1 MNGTIDGFSYGLVTP
16 VAAYVMACVGSAL
29 GLRCVVRTVHHEPGW
44 RLGWLALGASALG
57 CGIWTMHFIA
67 MTGFS
72 VAETPVTYDV
82 PLTVLSLAVAIVV
95 VSAGVFIVGHRGA
108 TRAALTVGGSITGLG
123 VATMHYLGM
132 FAMQLNGELSY
143 NAFTVTLSVIIALVA
158 ATAALW
164 AAVSVQGFIRTLG
177 ASLVMG
183 LAVTGMHYT
192 GMAAVNVHLH
202 NGIES
207 SVTGQESTSLLLP
220 MLLGPIIFLILAA
233 AIVMFDPVLILGD
246 GGWDKPA
253 SRSAPRSSHAERP
266 CRCRCR
272 ASRTLRRRWPTAP
285 RRPTTGRPHR
295 PSGPPRSTP
304 STAARAPVTPTE
316 PGTRRSSP
324 SCACRWP
331 GRRDQPR
338 ARAGPSS
345 SGPDGF
351 DTGRAQPRG
360 GERHPYPGGA
370 RTCRARATSV
380 PGKRPEAP
388 GKSDVRT
395 RYARWQAVTR
405 FDHRD
410 DLVAGQAL
418 GCLA

>member
-72 VAETPVTYDV
+72 VAETPITYDI

-123 VATMHYLGM
+123 VAMMHYLGM
-132 FAMQLNGELSY
+132 FAMQLNGELHY
-143 NAFTVTLSVIIALVA
+143 NVLTVTLSVIIALVA

-164 AAVSVQGFIRTLG
+164 AAVSVRGFLPTLG

-192 GMAAVNVHLH
+192 GMAAVSVHLH
-202 NGIES
+202 NTIHSTVES
-207 SVTGQESTSLLLP
+207 AAGGQEGTSLLLP
-220 MLLGPIIFLILAA
+220 MLLGPIIFLIIAA

-246 GGWDKPA
+246 GNGSKKSTGRSKVVARGNTMPVHVAGNQDSSALSHTTPQGGQWA
-253 SRSAPRSSHAERP
+253 S
-266 CRCRCR
+266 
-272 ASRTLRRRWPTAP
+272 TAP
-285 RRPTTGRPHR
+285 QWP
-295 PSGPPRSTP
+295 
-304 STAARAPVTPTE
+304 AAEERAPQYGE
-316 PGTRRSSP
+316 PG
-324 SCACRWP
+324 
-331 GRRDQPR
+331 
-338 ARAGPSS
+338 AGAS
-345 SGPDGF
+345 
-351 DTGRAQPRG
+351 
-360 GERHPYPGGA
+360 YGA
-370 RTCRARATSV
+370 RYE
-380 PGKRPEAP
+380 GE
-388 GKSDVRT
+388 
-395 RYARWQAVTR
+395 
-405 FDHRD
+405 
-410 DLVAGQAL
+410 
-418 GCLA
+418 

>member
-1 MNGTIDGFSYGLVTP
+1 MNGTINGFSYGLVTP
-16 VAAYVMACVGSAL
+16 VAAFVMACVGSAL

-72 VAETPVTYDV
+72 VAETPITYDV

-108 TRAALTVGGSITGLG
+108 TRSALTVGGSITGLG

-132 FAMQLNGELSY
+132 FAMQLNGDLRY

-164 AAVSVQGFIRTLG
+164 AAVSVQGFARTLG

-192 GMAAVNVHLH
+192 GMAAVSVHLH
-202 NGIES
+202 NTIGS
-207 SVTGQESTSLLLP
+207 AVAGQEGTSLLLP

-246 GGWDKPA
+246 GSWDKPA
-253 SRSAPRSSHAERP
+253 KGRSKVVARGKAMPVRVSGIHDAPAPMAHDVPQADNRQQAAP
-266 CRCRCR
+266 Q
-272 ASRTLRRRWPTAP
+272 WPADE
-285 RRPTTGRPHR
+285 
-295 PSGPPRSTP
+295 
-304 STAARAPVTPTE
+304 RAPQY
-316 PGTRRSSP
+316 S
-324 SCACRWP
+324 
-331 GRRDQPR
+331 
-338 ARAGPSS
+338 
-345 SGPDGF
+345 
-351 DTGRAQPRG
+351 DTGAG
-360 GERHPYPGGA
+360 APYGA
-370 RTCRARATSV
+370 RYE
-380 PGKRPEAP
+380 GE
-388 GKSDVRT
+388 
-395 RYARWQAVTR
+395 
-405 FDHRD
+405 
-410 DLVAGQAL
+410 
-418 GCLA
+418 

>member
-72 VAETPVTYDV
+72 VAETPITYDV

-108 TRAALTVGGSITGLG
+108 TRAALTVGGAITGLG

-143 NAFTVTLSVIIALVA
+143 NAFTVSLSVIVALVA

-164 AAVSVQGFIRTLG
+164 AAVSVQGFLRTLG

-192 GMAAVNVHLH
+192 GMAAVSVHLH
-202 NGIES
+202 NSIES
-207 SVTGQESTSLLLP
+207 APTISGQESSSLLLP

-233 AIVMFDPVLILGD
+233 AVVMFDPVLILGD
-246 GGWDKPA
+246 SDGRDKPA
-253 SRSAPRSSHAERP
+253 KGRSKVVARGNTMPVRVTGIQDSPAPVVHSVPQADHWPSAAPQRSADDE
-266 CRCRCR
+266 
-272 ASRTLRRRWPTAP
+272 
-285 RRPTTGRPHR
+285 
-295 PSGPPRSTP
+295 
-304 STAARAPVTPTE
+304 
-316 PGTRRSSP
+316 
-324 SCACRWP
+324 
-331 GRRDQPR
+331 
-338 ARAGPSS
+338 
-345 SGPDGF
+345 
-351 DTGRAQPRG
+351 RAQYRETG
-360 GERHPYPGGA
+360 AGDPYGS
-370 RTCRARATSV
+370 RY
-380 PGKRPEAP
+380 EAE
-388 GKSDVRT
+388 
-395 RYARWQAVTR
+395 
-405 FDHRD
+405 
-410 DLVAGQAL
+410 
-418 GCLA
+418 

>member
-164 AAVSVQGFIRTLG
+164 AAVSVQGFVRTLA

-207 SVTGQESTSLLLP
+207 SVSGQESTSLLLP

-253 SRSAPRSSHAERP
+253 KKRSKVVARGNSMPVQVSGIQDAPAPMAHSAPQAGHWSSAPPQWPAEEHAQYGGTG
-266 CRCRCR
+266 
-272 ASRTLRRRWPTAP
+272 AGAP
-285 RRPTTGRPHR
+285 Y
-295 PSGPPRSTP
+295 
-304 STAARAPVTPTE
+304 
-316 PGTRRSSP
+316 GTR
-324 SCACRWP
+324 
-331 GRRDQPR
+331 
-338 ARAGPSS
+338 
-345 SGPDGF
+345 
-351 DTGRAQPRG
+351 
-360 GERHPYPGGA
+360 H
-370 RTCRARATSV
+370 
-380 PGKRPEAP
+380 EAE
-388 GKSDVRT
+388 
-395 RYARWQAVTR
+395 
-405 FDHRD
+405 
-410 DLVAGQAL
+410 
-418 GCLA
+418 

>member
-164 AAVSVQGFIRTLG
+164 AAVSVQGFVRTLG

-253 SRSAPRSSHAERP
+253 KKRSKVVARGKAMPVRVSGIEDAPAPMAHSAPQAGHWSSAPPQWPAEEHAQYGG
-266 CRCRCR
+266 
-272 ASRTLRRRWPTAP
+272 
-285 RRPTTGRPHR
+285 TG
-295 PSGPPRSTP
+295 
-304 STAARAPVTPTE
+304 
-316 PGTRRSSP
+316 
-324 SCACRWP
+324 
-331 GRRDQPR
+331 
-338 ARAGPSS
+338 AG
-345 SGPDGF
+345 D
-351 DTGRAQPRG
+351 
-360 GERHPYPGGA
+360 PYGA
-370 RTCRARATSV
+370 RH
-380 PGKRPEAP
+380 EAE
-388 GKSDVRT
+388 
-395 RYARWQAVTR
+395 
-405 FDHRD
+405 
-410 DLVAGQAL
+410 
-418 GCLA
+418 

>member
-72 VAETPVTYDV
+72 VAETPITYDV
-82 PLTVLSLAVAIVV
+82 PLTVLSLLVAIVV

-132 FAMQLNGELSY
+132 FAMQLNGDLRY
-143 NAFTVTLSVIIALVA
+143 NAFTVTLSVVIALVA

-164 AAVSVQGFIRTLG
+164 AAVSVQGFVRTLG

-192 GMAAVNVHLH
+192 GMAAVSVHLH
-202 NGIES
+202 NTIGS
-207 SVTGQESTSLLLP
+207 AVSGQEGSSLLLP
-220 MLLGPIIFLILAA
+220 MLLGPILFLILAA

-246 GGWDKPA
+246 NNWDKQTK
-253 SRSAPRSSHAERP
+253 SRSKVVARGNTMPVQVSGIQDAP
-266 CRCRCR
+266 
-272 ASRTLRRRWPTAP
+272 AP
-285 RRPTTGRPHR
+285 MAH
-295 PSGPPRSTP
+295 S
-304 STAARAPVTPTE
+304 APVAGNWQSAQPQ
-316 PGTRRSSP
+316 
-324 SCACRWP
+324 WP
-331 GRRDQPR
+331 AADER
-338 ARAGPSS
+338 AQYR
-345 SGPDGF
+345 
-351 DTGRAQPRG
+351 DTGAG
-360 GERHPYPGGA
+360 DPYGA
-370 RTCRARATSV
+370 RYE
-380 PGKRPEAP
+380 GE
-388 GKSDVRT
+388 
-395 RYARWQAVTR
+395 
-405 FDHRD
+405 
-410 DLVAGQAL
+410 
-418 GCLA
+418 

>member
-1 MNGTIDGFSYGLVTP
+1 MNGTINGFSYGLVTP
-16 VAAYVMACVGSAL
+16 VAAFVMACVGSAL

-72 VAETPVTYDV
+72 VAETPITYDV

-108 TRAALTVGGSITGLG
+108 TRSALTVGGSITGLG

-132 FAMQLNGELSY
+132 FAMQLNGDLRY

-164 AAVSVQGFIRTLG
+164 AAVSVQGFARTLG

-192 GMAAVNVHLH
+192 GMAAVSVHLH
-202 NGIES
+202 NTIGS
-207 SVTGQESTSLLLP
+207 AVAGQEGTSLLLP

-246 GGWDKPA
+246 GSWDKPA
-253 SRSAPRSSHAERP
+253 KSRSKVVARGNAMPVRVSGIHDAPAPLAHDVPQADNRQQAAP
-266 CRCRCR
+266 Q
-272 ASRTLRRRWPTAP
+272 WPADE
-285 RRPTTGRPHR
+285 
-295 PSGPPRSTP
+295 
-304 STAARAPVTPTE
+304 RAPQY
-316 PGTRRSSP
+316 S
-324 SCACRWP
+324 
-331 GRRDQPR
+331 
-338 ARAGPSS
+338 
-345 SGPDGF
+345 
-351 DTGRAQPRG
+351 DTGAG
-360 GERHPYPGGA
+360 APYGA
-370 RTCRARATSV
+370 RYD
-380 PGKRPEAP
+380 GE
-388 GKSDVRT
+388 
-395 RYARWQAVTR
+395 
-405 FDHRD
+405 
-410 DLVAGQAL
+410 
-418 GCLA
+418 

>member
-72 VAETPVTYDV
+72 VAETPITYNV
-82 PLTVLSLAVAIVV
+82 PLTVLSLVVAIVV

-132 FAMQLNGELSY
+132 FAMHLNGELRY

-164 AAVSVQGFIRTLG
+164 AAVSVQGFLRTLG

-192 GMAAVNVHLH
+192 GMAAVSVHLH
-202 NGIES
+202 NGIGATS
-207 SVTGQESTSLLLP
+207 GGKDSASLLLP

-246 GGWDKPA
+246 GDWDKSA
-253 SRSAPRSSHAERP
+253 QGRSKVVARGNLMQVRVSGAETSSAPMAHAGRQADGWSSAAPQWPAAAE
-266 CRCRCR
+266 
-272 ASRTLRRRWPTAP
+272 SAP
-285 RRPTTGRPHR
+285 NY
-295 PSGPPRSTP
+295 S
-304 STAARAPVTPTE
+304 
-316 PGTRRSSP
+316 
-324 SCACRWP
+324 
-331 GRRDQPR
+331 
-338 ARAGPSS
+338 
-345 SGPDGF
+345 
-351 DTGRAQPRG
+351 DTGAG
-360 GERHPYPGGA
+360 DPYGA
-370 RTCRARATSV
+370 RY
-380 PGKRPEAP
+380 EAE
-388 GKSDVRT
+388 
-395 RYARWQAVTR
+395 
-405 FDHRD
+405 
-410 DLVAGQAL
+410 
-418 GCLA
+418 

>member
-72 VAETPVTYDV
+72 VAETPITYDI

-108 TRAALTVGGSITGLG
+108 TRASLTVGGSITGLG

-132 FAMQLNGELSY
+132 FAMQLNGDLGY

-164 AAVSVQGFIRTLG
+164 AAVSVQGFLRTLG

-192 GMAAVNVHLH
+192 GMAAVSVHLH
-202 NGIES
+202 NSIDS
-207 SVTGQESTSLLLP
+207 APTITGQEGTSLLLP
-220 MLLGPIIFLILAA
+220 MLLGPILFLIIAA

-246 GGWDKPA
+246 
-253 SRSAPRSSHAERP
+253 
-266 CRCRCR
+266 
-272 ASRTLRRRWPTAP
+272 
-285 RRPTTGRPHR
+285 
-295 PSGPPRSTP
+295 
-304 STAARAPVTPTE
+304 
-316 PGTRRSSP
+316 
-324 SCACRWP
+324 
-331 GRRDQPR
+331 
-338 ARAGPSS
+338 S
-345 SGPDGF
+345 SGSKQAK
-351 DTGRAQPRG
+351 GRSKVVARG
-360 GERHPYPGGA
+360 NVMPVHVSGNQDSSALAHDAPQAGNWTSAAPQWPAADEGAPQYASQYGDPNAGTSYGA
-370 RTCRARATSV
+370 RY
-380 PGKRPEAP
+380 EAE
-388 GKSDVRT
+388 
-395 RYARWQAVTR
+395 
-405 FDHRD
+405 
-410 DLVAGQAL
+410 
-418 GCLA
+418 

>member
-1 MNGTIDGFSYGLVTP
+1 MNGTIDGFSYGLITP

-158 ATAALW
+158 AIAALW
-164 AAVSVQGFIRTLG
+164 AAVSVQGFVRTLG

-192 GMAAVNVHLH
+192 GMAAVSVHLH
-202 NGIES
+202 NSIDTAPTIS
-207 SVTGQESTSLLLP
+207 GQEGSSLLLP

-233 AIVMFDPVLILGD
+233 AVVMFDPVLILGD
-246 GGWDKPA
+246 DGRDKPA
-253 SRSAPRSSHAERP
+253 KKRSKVVAQGKAMPVQVSGIADAPAPMAHSAPQAGHWSSAPPQWPAEEHAQYGGTD
-266 CRCRCR
+266 
-272 ASRTLRRRWPTAP
+272 AGAP
-285 RRPTTGRPHR
+285 
-295 PSGPPRSTP
+295 
-304 STAARAPVTPTE
+304 
-316 PGTRRSSP
+316 
-324 SCACRWP
+324 
-331 GRRDQPR
+331 
-338 ARAGPSS
+338 
-345 SGPDGF
+345 
-351 DTGRAQPRG
+351 
-360 GERHPYPGGA
+360 YGA
-370 RTCRARATSV
+370 RH
-380 PGKRPEAP
+380 EAE
-388 GKSDVRT
+388 
-395 RYARWQAVTR
+395 
-405 FDHRD
+405 
-410 DLVAGQAL
+410 
-418 GCLA
+418 

>member
-108 TRAALTVGGSITGLG
+108 TRVALTVGGSITGLG

-164 AAVSVQGFIRTLG
+164 AAVSVQGFVRTLG

-207 SVTGQESTSLLLP
+207 SVTGQEGTSLLLP

-253 SRSAPRSSHAERP
+253 KKRSKVVARGKAMPVQVSGIADAPAPMTHSAPQAGHWSSAPPQWPAEEHAQYGG
-266 CRCRCR
+266 
-272 ASRTLRRRWPTAP
+272 
-285 RRPTTGRPHR
+285 TGAGDPY
-295 PSGPPRSTP
+295 
-304 STAARAPVTPTE
+304 
-316 PGTRRSSP
+316 GTR
-324 SCACRWP
+324 
-331 GRRDQPR
+331 
-338 ARAGPSS
+338 
-345 SGPDGF
+345 
-351 DTGRAQPRG
+351 
-360 GERHPYPGGA
+360 H
-370 RTCRARATSV
+370 
-380 PGKRPEAP
+380 EAE
-388 GKSDVRT
+388 
-395 RYARWQAVTR
+395 
-405 FDHRD
+405 
-410 DLVAGQAL
+410 
-418 GCLA
+418 

>member
-72 VAETPVTYDV
+72 VAETPITYDI

-108 TRAALTVGGSITGLG
+108 TRTALTVGGAITGLG

-132 FAMQLNGELSY
+132 FAMRLNGDLGY

-164 AAVSVQGFIRTLG
+164 AAVSVQGFVRTLG

-192 GMAAVNVHLH
+192 GMAAVSVHLH
-202 NGIES
+202 NSIETAPTVS
-207 SVTGQESTSLLLP
+207 GQEGSSLLLP
-220 MLLGPIIFLILAA
+220 MLLGPIIFLILATA
-233 AIVMFDPVLILGD
+233 VVMFDPVLILGD
-246 GGWDKPA
+246 SRRDKPVDGA
-253 SRSAPRSSHAERP
+253 SKVVARGNAMPVRV
-266 CRCRCR
+266 
-272 ASRTLRRRWPTAP
+272 
-285 RRPTTGRPHR
+285 
-295 PSGPPRSTP
+295 SGIQDSP
-304 STAARAPVTPTE
+304 A
-316 PGTRRSSP
+316 PGTP
-324 SCACRWP
+324 VVHNVPQADHWP
-331 GRRDQPR
+331 AAAPQQPADEHAQYGGTNAGAPYGTGYEGR
-338 ARAGPSS
+338 
-345 SGPDGF
+345 
-351 DTGRAQPRG
+351 
-360 GERHPYPGGA
+360 
-370 RTCRARATSV
+370 
-380 PGKRPEAP
+380 
-388 GKSDVRT
+388 
-395 RYARWQAVTR
+395 
-405 FDHRD
+405 
-410 DLVAGQAL
+410 
-418 GCLA
+418 

>member
-72 VAETPVTYDV
+72 VAETPITYDV
-82 PLTVLSLAVAIVV
+82 PLTVLSLLVAIVV

-132 FAMQLNGELSY
+132 FAMQLNGDLRY
-143 NAFTVTLSVIIALVA
+143 NAFTVTLSVVVALVA

-164 AAVSVQGFIRTLG
+164 AAVSVQGFVRTLG

-192 GMAAVNVHLH
+192 GMAAVSVHLH
-202 NGIES
+202 NTIGS
-207 SVTGQESTSLLLP
+207 AVAGQEGSSLLLP
-220 MLLGPIIFLILAA
+220 MLLGPILFLILAA

-246 GGWDKPA
+246 KNWDKQTKTRSKVVARGNTMPVQVSGIQDAPA
-253 SRSAPRSSHAERP
+253 PMAHSAPAAGNWQSAPAQWPAADERAQY
-266 CRCRCR
+266 R
-272 ASRTLRRRWPTAP
+272 
-285 RRPTTGRPHR
+285 
-295 PSGPPRSTP
+295 
-304 STAARAPVTPTE
+304 
-316 PGTRRSSP
+316 
-324 SCACRWP
+324 
-331 GRRDQPR
+331 
-338 ARAGPSS
+338 
-345 SGPDGF
+345 
-351 DTGRAQPRG
+351 DTGAG
-360 GERHPYPGGA
+360 DPYGA
-370 RTCRARATSV
+370 RYE
-380 PGKRPEAP
+380 GE
-388 GKSDVRT
+388 
-395 RYARWQAVTR
+395 
-405 FDHRD
+405 
-410 DLVAGQAL
+410 
-418 GCLA
+418 

>member
-164 AAVSVQGFIRTLG
+164 AAVSVQGFVRTLG

-192 GMAAVNVHLH
+192 GMAAVDVHLH

-207 SVTGQESTSLLLP
+207 SLSGQEGTSLLLP

-253 SRSAPRSSHAERP
+253 KKRSKVVARGNSMPVQVSGIQDAPAPMAHSAPQAGHWSSAPPQWPAEEHAQYGDTG
-266 CRCRCR
+266 
-272 ASRTLRRRWPTAP
+272 AGAP
-285 RRPTTGRPHR
+285 Y
-295 PSGPPRSTP
+295 
-304 STAARAPVTPTE
+304 
-316 PGTRRSSP
+316 GTR
-324 SCACRWP
+324 
-331 GRRDQPR
+331 
-338 ARAGPSS
+338 
-345 SGPDGF
+345 
-351 DTGRAQPRG
+351 
-360 GERHPYPGGA
+360 H
-370 RTCRARATSV
+370 
-380 PGKRPEAP
+380 EAE
-388 GKSDVRT
+388 
-395 RYARWQAVTR
+395 
-405 FDHRD
+405 
-410 DLVAGQAL
+410 
-418 GCLA
+418 

>member
-72 VAETPVTYDV
+72 VAETPITYDV
-82 PLTVLSLAVAIVV
+82 PLTVLSLLVAIVV

-132 FAMQLNGELSY
+132 FAMQLNGDLRY
-143 NAFTVTLSVIIALVA
+143 NAFTVTLSVVIALVA

-164 AAVSVQGFIRTLG
+164 AAVSVQGFVRTLG

-192 GMAAVNVHLH
+192 GMAAVSVHLH
-202 NGIES
+202 NTIGS
-207 SVTGQESTSLLLP
+207 AVAGQEGSSLLLP
-220 MLLGPIIFLILAA
+220 MLLGPILFLILAA

-246 GGWDKPA
+246 KNWDKQTKTRSKVVARGNAMPVQVSGIQDAPA
-253 SRSAPRSSHAERP
+253 PMAHSAPTAGNWQPAPSQWPAADERAQY
-266 CRCRCR
+266 R
-272 ASRTLRRRWPTAP
+272 
-285 RRPTTGRPHR
+285 
-295 PSGPPRSTP
+295 
-304 STAARAPVTPTE
+304 
-316 PGTRRSSP
+316 
-324 SCACRWP
+324 
-331 GRRDQPR
+331 
-338 ARAGPSS
+338 
-345 SGPDGF
+345 
-351 DTGRAQPRG
+351 DTGAG
-360 GERHPYPGGA
+360 DPYGA
-370 RTCRARATSV
+370 RYE
-380 PGKRPEAP
+380 GE
-388 GKSDVRT
+388 
-395 RYARWQAVTR
+395 
-405 FDHRD
+405 
-410 DLVAGQAL
+410 
-418 GCLA
+418 

>member
-1 MNGTIDGFSYGLVTP
+1 MNGTIDGFSYGLITP

-44 RLGWLALGASALG
+44 RLGWLALGASSLG

-192 GMAAVNVHLH
+192 GMAAVDVHLH

-207 SVTGQESTSLLLP
+207 SSVTGQEGTSLLLP

-253 SRSAPRSSHAERP
+253 KKRSKVVARGQAMPVQVSGIEDAPAPMAHSAPQAGQWSSAPPQWPAEEHAHYGG
-266 CRCRCR
+266 
-272 ASRTLRRRWPTAP
+272 
-285 RRPTTGRPHR
+285 TG
-295 PSGPPRSTP
+295 
-304 STAARAPVTPTE
+304 
-316 PGTRRSSP
+316 
-324 SCACRWP
+324 
-331 GRRDQPR
+331 
-338 ARAGPSS
+338 AG
-345 SGPDGF
+345 D
-351 DTGRAQPRG
+351 
-360 GERHPYPGGA
+360 PYGA
-370 RTCRARATSV
+370 RH
-380 PGKRPEAP
+380 EAE
-388 GKSDVRT
+388 
-395 RYARWQAVTR
+395 
-405 FDHRD
+405 
-410 DLVAGQAL
+410 
-418 GCLA
+418 

>member
-44 RLGWLALGASALG
+44 RLGWLALGAASLG

-72 VAETPVTYDV
+72 VAETPITYDI
-82 PLTVLSLAVAIVV
+82 PLTVLSLLVAIVV

-108 TRAALTVGGSITGLG
+108 TRASLTVGGSITGLG

-132 FAMQLNGELSY
+132 FAMQLNGELGY

-164 AAVSVQGFIRTLG
+164 AAVSVQGLIHTLG

-192 GMAAVNVHLH
+192 GMAAVSVHLH
-202 NGIES
+202 NSIES
-207 SVTGQESTSLLLP
+207 APTVSGQEGSSLLLP

-246 GGWDKPA
+246 GSWDKPA
-253 SRSAPRSSHAERP
+253 KARGRRSKVVARGNPMQVRMPGVQDTSLPMAHSVPQPDQWSAAPQ
-266 CRCRCR
+266 
-272 ASRTLRRRWPTAP
+272 WP
-285 RRPTTGRPHR
+285 
-295 PSGPPRSTP
+295 
-304 STAARAPVTPTE
+304 AADDRAPQYGD
-316 PGTRRSSP
+316 PGT
-324 SCACRWP
+324 
-331 GRRDQPR
+331 
-338 ARAGPSS
+338 
-345 SGPDGF
+345 
-351 DTGRAQPRG
+351 
-360 GERHPYPGGA
+360 GA
-370 RTCRARATSV
+370 
-380 PGKRPEAP
+380 PHG
-388 GKSDVRT
+388 T
-395 RYARWQAVTR
+395 RYEAE
-405 FDHRD
+405 
-410 DLVAGQAL
+410 
-418 GCLA
+418 

>member
-253 SRSAPRSSHAERP
+253 KKRSKVVARGKAMPVQVSGIQDAPAPMAHSAPQAGHWSSAPPQWPAEEHAQYGG
-266 CRCRCR
+266 
-272 ASRTLRRRWPTAP
+272 
-285 RRPTTGRPHR
+285 TGAGDPY
-295 PSGPPRSTP
+295 
-304 STAARAPVTPTE
+304 
-316 PGTRRSSP
+316 GTRH
-324 SCACRWP
+324 
-331 GRRDQPR
+331 
-338 ARAGPSS
+338 
-345 SGPDGF
+345 
-351 DTGRAQPRG
+351 
-360 GERHPYPGGA
+360 E
-370 RTCRARATSV
+370 V
-380 PGKRPEAP
+380 E
-388 GKSDVRT
+388 
-395 RYARWQAVTR
+395 
-405 FDHRD
+405 
-410 DLVAGQAL
+410 
-418 GCLA
+418 

>member
-72 VAETPVTYDV
+72 VAETPVTYDI

-164 AAVSVQGFIRTLG
+164 AAVSVQGFVRTLG

-207 SVTGQESTSLLLP
+207 SVTGQEGTSLLLP

-253 SRSAPRSSHAERP
+253 KKRSKVVARGKSMPVQVSGIEDAPAPMAHSAPQAGHWSSAPPQWPAEER
-266 CRCRCR
+266 
-272 ASRTLRRRWPTAP
+272 
-285 RRPTTGRPHR
+285 GQY
-295 PSGPPRSTP
+295 G
-304 STAARAPVTPTE
+304 
-316 PGTRRSSP
+316 
-324 SCACRWP
+324 
-331 GRRDQPR
+331 
-338 ARAGPSS
+338 
-345 SGPDGF
+345 
-351 DTGRAQPRG
+351 DTGAG
-360 GERHPYPGGA
+360 DPYGA
-370 RTCRARATSV
+370 RH
-380 PGKRPEAP
+380 EAE
-388 GKSDVRT
+388 
-395 RYARWQAVTR
+395 
-405 FDHRD
+405 
-410 DLVAGQAL
+410 
-418 GCLA
+418 

>member
-72 VAETPVTYDV
+72 VAETPITYDI
-82 PLTVLSLAVAIVV
+82 PLTVLSLVVAIVV
-95 VSAGVFIVGHRGA
+95 VSAGVFIVGQRGA
-108 TRAALTVGGSITGLG
+108 TRTALTVGGSITGLG

-132 FAMQLNGELSY
+132 FAMQLNGELRY

-192 GMAAVNVHLH
+192 GMAAVSVHLH
-202 NGIES
+202 NTIGAA
-207 SVTGQESTSLLLP
+207 VTGQEGSSLLLP
-220 MLLGPIIFLILAA
+220 MLLGPILFLILAA

-246 GGWDKPA
+246 SNWDKKA
-253 SRSAPRSSHAERP
+253 KSRSKVVARGNTMPVQVSGIQDAPAPMAHSAPAAGDWQSAPAQWPPADERAQY
-266 CRCRCR
+266 R
-272 ASRTLRRRWPTAP
+272 
-285 RRPTTGRPHR
+285 
-295 PSGPPRSTP
+295 
-304 STAARAPVTPTE
+304 
-316 PGTRRSSP
+316 
-324 SCACRWP
+324 
-331 GRRDQPR
+331 
-338 ARAGPSS
+338 
-345 SGPDGF
+345 
-351 DTGRAQPRG
+351 DTGAG
-360 GERHPYPGGA
+360 DPYGA
-370 RTCRARATSV
+370 RYE
-380 PGKRPEAP
+380 GE
-388 GKSDVRT
+388 
-395 RYARWQAVTR
+395 
-405 FDHRD
+405 
-410 DLVAGQAL
+410 
-418 GCLA
+418 